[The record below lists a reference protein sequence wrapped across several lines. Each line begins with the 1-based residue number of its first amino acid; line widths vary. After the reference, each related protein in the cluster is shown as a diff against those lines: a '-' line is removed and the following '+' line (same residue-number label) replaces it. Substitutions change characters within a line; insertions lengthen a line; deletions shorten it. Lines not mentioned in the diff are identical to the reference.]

1 MPVCTPTAPLRPAS
15 LPPPGLELCAGS
27 SPCRQRIQ
35 HGVPHSPV
43 VCQSAGWCRW
53 QCPCLCHQAA
63 GGWSQPEGLWRP
75 PPMSARWEKQQ
86 EVTILINEGHLFLKL
101 ILVVYNFFFV
111 GGGGGG
117 GKEHITKNLHW
128 GIFCVPLQY
137 IACDGGIHPAG
148 PAGTWPAD
156 IPEWEKIH
164 SHNYGEPPAFS
175 NMSEPPE
182 FLSQQMTI
190 LMEGG
195 WGQGRERGVG
205 VWACEVRTTQLLT
218 LLSLALAMREEK
230 SLTWPSVSGY
240 WTRTPLKSFS
250 ERSSSLQSPSTTS
263 IFNTLK

>member
-1 MPVCTPTAPLRPAS
+1 MAMSMPMSPGGWRMVTARRSVAPTTNVCEMGEA
-15 LPPPGLELCAGS
+15 AGS
-27 SPCRQRIQ
+27 YSTDQWRAPFLKTDF
-35 HGVPHSPV
+35 S
-43 VCQSAGWCRW
+43 
-53 QCPCLCHQAA
+53 CLHFFFG
-63 GGWSQPEGLWRP
+63 GGW
-75 PPMSARWEKQQ
+75 
-86 EVTILINEGHLFLKL
+86 
-101 ILVVYNFFFV
+101 
-111 GGGGGG
+111 G
-117 GKEHITKNLHW
+117 GKDHITKNLHW